1 MEKQDLARERLAK
14 LDSVLDEYESTLGLP
29 QFNNEF
35 HDDSAKQYLQLTR
48 GQIEK
53 LTPEQCGEAALL
65 ISSLAFHIQ
74 RSYNREIARINWADR
89 ILKSTVAGKEQSY
102 RGSWESQFIQAVKE
116 DGYTTKIADIK
127 RYAQQRADRL
137 TYLSS
142 SMKNMSDVFLNV
154 QRSKG
159 LKNG

>member
-1 MEKQDLARERLAK
+1 MGTFSSIAHKIFCSFAHFLIRLIGAIK
-14 LDSVLDEYESTLGLP
+14 LKVS
-29 QFNNEF
+29 
-35 HDDSAKQYLQLTR
+35 
-48 GQIEK
+48 
-53 LTPEQCGEAALL
+53 PEQCGEAALL

-74 RSYNREIARINWADR
+74 RSYNREVARINWADR
-89 ILKSTVAGKEQSY
+89 VLKSTIAGKEQSY
-102 RGSWESQFIQAVKE
+102 RGSWESQFNQAIKE

-154 QRSKG
+154 QRSKA
-159 LKNG
+159 LKHE

>member
-1 MEKQDLARERLAK
+1 MEKQDLARERLEK
-14 LDSVLDEYESTLGLP
+14 LVSVLDEYESSLGLP

-35 HDDSAKQYLQLTR
+35 YDNSAKQYLQLTR

-74 RSYNREIARINWADR
+74 RSYNREVARSNWADKV
-89 ILKSTVAGKEQSY
+89 LKSTIAGREQAY
-102 RGSWESQFIQAVKE
+102 KGSWESQFTQAIKE
-116 DGYTTKIADIK
+116 DGYTNKIAGIK
-127 RYAQQRADRL
+127 RDSQQRADRL

-142 SMKNMSDVFLNV
+142 SMKNISDVFLNV

>member
-1 MEKQDLARERLAK
+1 MEKQDLARERLEK
-14 LDSVLDEYESTLGLP
+14 LDNVLDEYESSLGLP
-29 QFNNEF
+29 QFHNDF

-48 GQIEK
+48 DQIEK
-53 LTPEQCGEAALL
+53 LTPEQCSEAALL

-74 RSYNREIARINWADR
+74 RSYNREVARINWADR
-89 ILKSTVAGKEQSY
+89 ILKSTIAGKEQSY
-102 RGSWESQFIQAVKE
+102 RGSWESQFNQAVKE
-116 DGYTTKIADIK
+116 DGYANKIADIK

>member
-1 MEKQDLARERLAK
+1 M
-14 LDSVLDEYESTLGLP
+14 
-29 QFNNEF
+29 
-35 HDDSAKQYLQLTR
+35 
-48 GQIEK
+48 
-53 LTPEQCGEAALL
+53 

-89 ILKSTVAGKEQSY
+89 ILKSTIAGREQAY
-102 RGSWESQFIQAVKE
+102 KGSWESQFNQAVKE